1 MAKKKETRKEEKKTH
16 KEVTIK
22 CHNAAGKYGL
32 PYNYGQKV
40 ELEIKQA
47 EEMISAGDAE

>member
-1 MAKKKETRKEEKKTH
+1 MAKKEKNKEEKKPTH
-16 KEVTIK
+16 QEVTVK

-32 PYNYGQKV
+32 PYNYGQKAK
-40 ELEIKQA
+40 LEIKQA